1 MIAEREQV
9 IGGIITVLSL
19 VAIGVGVG
27 ISNTGNNSSPLSSSS
42 NGPDQPDSNDPS
54 SFVVDKRLHR
64 SLYGLAYTPEGSLL
78 PDCGNSLEEV
88 IKDVQVGL
96 FFDRQVIIIFTMLQL
111 MSQLTTRVRLYG
123 ADCNQSALVV
133 RGFS

>member
-9 IGGIITVLSL
+9 IGGIITVLGL

-78 PDCGNSLEEV
+78 PDCGNSLGEV
-88 IKDVQVGL
+88 IKDIQVGV
-96 FFDRQVIIIFTMLQL
+96 FRSPNYNYIHRAAAHVPIDDPCP
-111 MSQLTTRVRLYG
+111 SVR
-123 ADCNQSALVV
+123 C
-133 RGFS
+133 